1 MKIIG
6 KIVIVFVIVSQC
18 SCFTLWNLHSMKS
31 SYSPK
36 VFQKFETA
44 YVNENNDLIVNFEA
58 IFSNSDTLG
67 KYHIKINLDSISN
80 YKTYDDSGYYQRNDY
95 IDNISP
101 TTEGWEIYLN
111 GNIGIANGFYQPNTI
126 KTEIPKH
133 QFYDSEFANNYAF
146 YYKNDLDILSKNKS
160 IKSLRS
166 NNAKIICFQID
177 DYAKFKNKDKFLRHR
192 YLLIPLTVAADIAT
206 SPLQIIGYVILKH
219 SLRNLRF

>member
-1 MKIIG
+1 M
-6 KIVIVFVIVSQC
+6 
-18 SCFTLWNLHSMKS
+18 
-31 SYSPK
+31 
-36 VFQKFETA
+36 
-44 YVNENNDLIVNFEA
+44 
-58 IFSNSDTLG
+58 
-67 KYHIKINLDSISN
+67 
-80 YKTYDDSGYYQRNDY
+80 
-95 IDNISP
+95 
-101 TTEGWEIYLN
+101 N

-133 QFYDSEFANNYAF
+133 QFYDSEFSNNYAF
-146 YYKNDLDILSKNKS
+146 YYKNDLDILRKNKS